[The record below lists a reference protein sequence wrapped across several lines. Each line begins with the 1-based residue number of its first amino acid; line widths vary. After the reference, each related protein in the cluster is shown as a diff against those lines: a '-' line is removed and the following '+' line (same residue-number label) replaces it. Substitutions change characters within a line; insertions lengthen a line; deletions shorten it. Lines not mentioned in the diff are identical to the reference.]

1 MEIYERPATKFVAGF
16 VGAPAMNFVEVTL
29 DRSNGNATV
38 RFADGMSV
46 QTEVAS
52 DQLSDDKYT
61 FGIRSEDVRIVPA
74 GQGNADGMVDVLER
88 LGERTLIY
96 ARLGDGQQIV
106 GSDVGNSRVAVGHKV
121 GLAFD
126 GQKSHLFSK
135 AGRAWHAREV

>member
-1 MEIYERPATKFVAGF
+1 
-16 VGAPAMNFVEVTL
+16 
-29 DRSNGNATV
+29 
-38 RFADGMSV
+38 MSV